1 MPDVEWI
8 NLKAKQLRELGA
20 TGTTIAMV
28 PVGSI
33 EQHGPHL
40 PVQVDALLVGEVARR
55 AARLVAQT
63 DPIVVVPTI
72 WSGLAEHHMSL
83 GGTLTLDLP
92 TFHALIRC
100 VVTSLVRNGFRKIV
114 LVNGHGGNMTG
125 LNAIVGNLSV
135 EHSLPIALTTYWVAA
150 EAEFARI
157 LEAQTTVKHAC
168 EAETSMVLA
177 LRPDLVS
184 MELLDGVDVPA
195 EWAGGQ
201 ADVFVFRSVGSW
213 SPSGVAG
220 VPSAATAEKG
230 ERLLNAA
237 ASAIAARLR
246 GGELWQGG

>member
-8 NLKAKQLRELGA
+8 NLKAKQLRDLGA
-20 TGTTIAMV
+20 TGTTIAIV

-55 AARLVAQT
+55 TARLVAQT

-125 LNAIVGNLSV
+125 LNAIVGELERRTS
-135 EHSLPIALTTYWVAA
+135 IADRADHLLGRLA

-177 LRPDLVS
+177 LRPDLVA
-184 MELLDGVDVPA
+184 M
-195 EWAGGQ
+195 
-201 ADVFVFRSVGSW
+201 
-213 SPSGVAG
+213 
-220 VPSAATAEKG
+220 
-230 ERLLNAA
+230 
-237 ASAIAARLR
+237 AIARRRRRAGRMGRRQVRRLR
-246 GGELWQGG
+246 LSLGRLVEPVRGRRGSIAPQRPKRREAS